1 MTFKI
6 RQFDSSSAD
15 FAVALRKVLAFEA
28 SEDEAID
35 QAAAGILA
43 DVRVRGDSAVLEYTA
58 RFDAVEAESLS
69 ALQLP
74 QAELD
79 AALEGLEPKRR
90 AALEAAAARVRAY
103 HEKQRIECGSHSWDY
118 TEADGT
124 VLGQKVTPL
133 DRVGI
138 YVPGGKAAYPS
149 SVLMNAIPARV
160 AGVRE
165 IIMVVPTPRGV
176 RNPLVLAAAAI
187 AGVDRVFTIGGAQA
201 VGALAY
207 GTETIPQVD
216 KIVGPGNAYVAA
228 AKRRVFGTVGID
240 MIAGPSEILV
250 LCDGTTDPDWVAMD
264 LFSQAEHDE
273 LAQSIL
279 LSPDAAFLSAVEA
292 SIQRLLPTMA
302 RKEVIEKSLQDR
314 GALIKV
320 RDMDEACTIAN
331 DIAPEHLEISAQNPR
346 HWADKIRHAGA
357 IFLGR
362 FTSES
367 LGDYCAGPN
376 HVLPT
381 SRTARFSSP
390 LGVYDFIKRSSVIE
404 VSEAGAQ
411 MLGEIAAEL
420 AYGEGLQAH
429 ARSAEYRWKANN

>member
-149 SVLMNAIPARV
+149 S
-160 AGVRE
+160 
-165 IIMVVPTPRGV
+165 
-176 RNPLVLAAAAI
+176 
-187 AGVDRVFTIGGAQA
+187 
-201 VGALAY
+201 
-207 GTETIPQVD
+207 
-216 KIVGPGNAYVAA
+216 
-228 AKRRVFGTVGID
+228 
-240 MIAGPSEILV
+240 
-250 LCDGTTDPDWVAMD
+250 
-264 LFSQAEHDE
+264 
-273 LAQSIL
+273 
-279 LSPDAAFLSAVEA
+279 
-292 SIQRLLPTMA
+292 
-302 RKEVIEKSLQDR
+302 
-314 GALIKV
+314 
-320 RDMDEACTIAN
+320 
-331 DIAPEHLEISAQNPR
+331 
-346 HWADKIRHAGA
+346 
-357 IFLGR
+357 
-362 FTSES
+362 
-367 LGDYCAGPN
+367 
-376 HVLPT
+376 
-381 SRTARFSSP
+381 
-390 LGVYDFIKRSSVIE
+390 
-404 VSEAGAQ
+404 
-411 MLGEIAAEL
+411 
-420 AYGEGLQAH
+420 
-429 ARSAEYRWKANN
+429 